1 MFVRN
6 YTRKHIR
13 DRKDKAED
21 DTSPA
26 EKTYGDEDSGQD
38 GYFSWNQMSTLYMFT
53 VYSIFIYHSF

>member
-13 DRKDKAED
+13 DRQDKAED

-38 GYFSWNQMSTLYMFT
+38 GYFSWN
-53 VYSIFIYHSF
+53 